1 MTRFR
6 PVLASAVLVVLSA
19 GVTAAATAGAST
31 STPAAPVAHAAEAH
45 GPHLA
50 GAGDM
55 AAVQHAV
62 QSAYCPAPGSE
73 ITGGTPTRTV
83 VVPVRAD
90 GHWGDGPITLAD
102 GELVRLR
109 LENADD
115 VAHEVGVYHPSRPGC
130 PLVLATAGPGSAAEV
145 DLRLGE
151 GTYVFGDRNHE
162 DERDLLTVQSAEGA
176 RP

>member
-6 PVLASAVLVVLSA
+6 PALAAAVLVVLSA

-31 STPAAPVAHAAEAH
+31 STPAPAAPH
-45 GPHLA
+45 
-50 GAGDM
+50 GAGHAGPADM
-55 AAVQHAV
+55 VAVQHAV
-62 QSAYCPAPGSE
+62 ASAYCPAPGTE
-73 ITGGTPTRTV
+73 VGGGTPTRTV

-115 VAHEVGVYHPSRPGC
+115 VVHEVGVYHPSRPGC
-130 PLVLATAGPGSAAEV
+130 PLVLVAAGAGSAAEA

-151 GTYVFGDRNHE
+151 GTYVFGDRNHD
-162 DERDLLTVQSAEGA
+162 DERDLLTVQSPEAA